1 MPRFDFGIF
10 RGDLSPDES
19 GLVGVGG
26 ELTVEILL
34 EAYSKGI
41 FPWTGRHPIPWF
53 SPDPRLI
60 LEPGALKVSRS
71 LEKRLRNGGFEV
83 RFDTDFRGLMVSCAT
98 ASRLGRPGT
107 WITPNMVTAY
117 GELHRKGYA
126 HSVEVYLRGALVGGL
141 YGVAI
146 GRVFFGESMFHTVSD
161 ASKVALVT
169 MCRVLERRE
178 FEMIDCQQET
188 PHMLSMGARVVSRS
202 EFIERLNRA
211 VEHPGFVGS
220 WNHVAGAELAPFS
233 GSASES

>member
-10 RGDLSPDES
+10 RSDLTPDES

-26 ELTVEILL
+26 ELRVEILL

-83 RFDTDFRGLMVSCAT
+83 RFDTDFRGVMVSCAT
-98 ASRLGRPGT
+98 ATRAGRPGT
-107 WITPNMVTAY
+107 WITPNMVSAY
-117 GELHRKGYA
+117 GELHRKGFA
-126 HSVEVYLRGALVGGL
+126 HSVEVYVQGRLVGGL

-146 GRVFFGESMFHTVSD
+146 GRVFFGESMFFSVND
-161 ASKVALVT
+161 ASKVALVAL
-169 MCRVLERRE
+169 CRVLERRD

-188 PHMLSMGARVVSRS
+188 PHLLSLGACALSRS
-202 EFIERLNRA
+202 AFMARLERA
-211 VEHPGFVGS
+211 VDHPGFVGS
-220 WNHVAGAELAPFS
+220 WTDLDRAEVPSFS
-233 GSASES
+233 ESASES